1 MPGNSPP
8 SKNEN
13 DEALPLS
20 SMSPPQKLSG
30 GGVQP
35 PQKPAEPAVPTME
48 IGTTFD
54 GKPMSVPLEIMKK
67 HYVCF
72 GASGSGKTVL
82 GKVFLEEC
90 ARNGIPCII
99 VDPQGDLASLG
110 LIGDQT
116 ELIAHK
122 SDLVRA
128 KEYEDK
134 IEVRIFTPISSKGI
148 PIRVEVFNMP
158 DKDVPVEERVN
169 AIDMTAS
176 SIVGLLDYDT
186 ESPKGTAARKYIYMI
201 LEAAD
206 RKGITLDNLTD
217 LIEYVKDPTPVGV
230 SPTGVIKKSDQDSL
244 SIDMGHLTIGVD
256 DLLFSN
262 GVAMTMDTFLT
273 PVQEGKTP
281 VNIIYLN
288 TLNTDRHKHFF
299 LSCLTKELYNWML
312 KNPSS
317 DVQLAFYVDEV
328 GPFMPPDPYQPPAKQ
343 LLKMLYKQGRKYGV
357 AMMMCTQNIA
367 DIEYKALAQA
377 STWAIGKLMT
387 QQDLGKINQLL
398 KSLPKEEY
406 DRILAQIP
414 KLKTCNFVFINS
426 DVFKQSI
433 TFQSRWL
440 YSQHK
445 TLDEDSLKGA
455 MKPEVV
461 DYFKDPL
468 EEAPGEPVTPFTP
481 TEDEPDEGTE
491 TTEPRPQD
499 AQADGPSTD
508 DMKPL
513 TTEEKYA
520 PEHLIEMPVKGA
532 KPGAIVTTQ
541 APIAPP
547 TTEQALAPAPTVAE
561 AAQDRFI
568 YVADVKVPQA
578 EASKTINSWS
588 KRLLYS
594 GEEVVQVETEYVILW
609 RVKVTV
615 EVPDGMISFL
625 AKKIARDEYLYVV
638 ASKGLPFSGQL
649 MQVGDQVVFSNVTT
663 KKAHEIKDLDNN
675 TEFAVLDYRQLPFN
689 IDVVPQMTLAE
700 VERII
705 YNLYGLEVQ
714 RARRCIYK
722 LWRFTVSEKKTG
734 KQRYVR
740 IDSVFGKPVQ
750 ML

>member
-1 MPGNSPP
+1 MPDNTPP
-8 SKNEN
+8 GTNEN

-20 SMSPPQKLSG
+20 SMTPPQKLPG
-30 GGVQP
+30 GSTQP
-35 PQKPAEPAVPTME
+35 QQKPAEPAEPTLE
-48 IGTTFD
+48 IGTTSD
-54 GKPMSVPLEIMKK
+54 GNPMTVPLDIMKK

-90 ARNGIPCII
+90 ARNGVPCII

-110 LIGDQT
+110 LTGNQSD
-116 ELIAHK
+116 LVAHK
-122 SDLVRA
+122 SDLARA

-148 PIRVEVFNMP
+148 PIRVEVFSMP

-169 AIDMTAS
+169 AIDMTSS

-186 ESPKGTAARKYIYMI
+186 ESPKGTAARKFIYMI
-201 LEAAD
+201 LKAAD
-206 RKGITLDNLTD
+206 DKGIRLDNLAD
-217 LIEYVKDPTPVGV
+217 LIEYIKDPSSIGV
-230 SPTGVIKKSDQDSL
+230 QASGLIKKADQDSL

-273 PVQEGKTP
+273 PVQPGKVP

-299 LSCLTKELYNWML
+299 VSCLTKELYNWML
-312 KNPSS
+312 KNPSD
-317 DVQLAFYVDEV
+317 DVQLAFYIDEV
-328 GPFMPPDPYQPPAKQ
+328 GPYMPPDPYQPPAKQ
-343 LLKMLYKQGRKYGV
+343 MLKMLYKQGRKYGV

-406 DRILAQIP
+406 DRVLAQIP

-426 DVFKQSI
+426 DVFKQSL

-468 EEAPGEPVTPFTP
+468 EKAPGDPVVPFTP
-481 TEDEPDEGTE
+481 TETEPDATAAV
-491 TTEPRPQD
+491 PQD
-499 AQADGPSTD
+499 PQAAGSSTD
-508 DMKPL
+508 DMTPL
-513 TTEEKYA
+513 TPEQKYA
-520 PEHLIEMPVKGA
+520 PEHLIEMPVKTA
-532 KPGAIVTTQ
+532 KGTAAATPIVMTQ

-547 TTEQALAPAPTVAE
+547 TAEQALEPAPTVEE

-578 EASKTINSWS
+578 DASKTINSWS
-588 KRLLYS
+588 KHLLVS
-594 GEEVVQVETEYVILW
+594 GEEVVHVDTEYVILW

-615 EVPDGMISFL
+615 EVPDGVISFL

-663 KKAHEIKDLDNN
+663 KKAFEIKDLDNN
-675 TEFAVLDYRQLPFN
+675 TDFAVLDYRQLPFN

-705 YNLYGLEVQ
+705 YNLFGLEVQ

-734 KQRYVR
+734 KQRFVR

>member
-8 SKNEN
+8 GKNEN

-20 SMSPPQKLSG
+20 SMTPPQKLSG
-30 GGVQP
+30 GAIQP
-35 PQKPAEPAVPTME
+35 PQKPAEPAEPVME

-54 GKPMSVPLEIMKK
+54 GNPMTVPLDIMKK

-90 ARNGIPCII
+90 ARNGVPCII

-122 SDLVRA
+122 SDLARA

-148 PIRVEVFNMP
+148 PIRVEVFSMP

-186 ESPKGTAARKYIYMI
+186 ESPKGTAARKFIYMI
-201 LEAAD
+201 LKAAD
-206 RKGITLDNLTD
+206 DKGIRLDNLAD
-217 LIEYVKDPTPVGV
+217 LIEYVKDPQSIGV
-230 SPTGVIKKSDQDSL
+230 QASGLIKKTDQDSL

-273 PVQEGKTP
+273 PVQEGKVP

-288 TLNTDRHKHFF
+288 TLNSDRHKHFF
-299 LSCLTKELYNWML
+299 VSCLTKELYNWML

-317 DVQLAFYVDEV
+317 DVQVAFYIDEV

-414 KLKTCNFVFINS
+414 KLKACNFVFINS
-426 DVFKQSI
+426 DVFKQSL

-455 MKPEVV
+455 MKPEIV

-468 EEAPGEPVTPFTP
+468 EKAPGDPVVPFTP
-481 TEDEPDEGTE
+481 TEMEP
-491 TTEPRPQD
+491 EPAPPKPQG
-499 AQADGPSTD
+499 AQAEGSSTD
-508 DMKPL
+508 DMTPL
-513 TTEEKYA
+513 TPEQKYA
-520 PEHLIEMPVKGA
+520 PEHLIEMPVKTA
-532 KPGAIVTTQ
+532 KGTATAAPIVTTQ
-541 APIAPP
+541 APITPP
-547 TTEQALAPAPTVAE
+547 TAEQALAPAPTVEE

-578 EASKTINSWS
+578 AASKTINSWS
-588 KRLLYS
+588 KRLLFS
-594 GEEVVQVETEYVILW
+594 GEEVVRVDTEYVILW

-615 EVPDGMISFL
+615 EVPDGLISFL

-649 MQVGDQVVFSNVTT
+649 MQVGDQVVFSNVTS

-675 TEFAVLDYRQLPFN
+675 TEFSVLDYRQLPFN

-705 YNLYGLEVQ
+705 YNLFGLDVQ

-722 LWRFTVSEKKTG
+722 LWRFTVNEIKTG
-734 KQRYVR
+734 KQRFVR